1 PLEPSLLGPAAAAA
15 WQLTHGRH
23 MTPEERS
30 AVESFA
36 EQQFLYLTSTG
47 KGRAPDPVRQILLNL
62 CQILL
67 GSNEF
72 LYVE

>member
-1 PLEPSLLGPAAAAA
+1 
-15 WQLTHGRH
+15 

-47 KGRAPDPVRQILLNL
+47 KGRTPDPVRQILLNL
-62 CQILL
+62 CQTLL